1 MDEVIN
7 KLIDIDK
14 QARRRVSKA
23 KKASIKS
30 VAMVDE
36 KKKEIQ
42 EKNDEIYVGRIS
54 ALKIEKQQYIEQQRD
69 IITQRSEKRLQALN
83 ELAEAEKHAWAD
95 KIFTII
101 VEE

>member
-30 VAMVDE
+30 VQMIDE

-42 EKNDEIYVGRIS
+42 EKNDEIYIGRIS
-54 ALKIEKQQYIEQQRD
+54 ALKIEKQKYIEQQRD
-69 IITQRSEKRLQALN
+69 IITQRSEKRLQSLSR
-83 ELAEAEKHAWAD
+83 LAETEKQAWAD
-95 KIFTII
+95 KIYSMII
-101 VEE
+101 EK